1 MPQIAWPSLQ
11 SAETMCKTFDW
22 DKNLTSEQSA
32 TPKVSVLM
40 TCYNAASTIEES
52 VRSVLAQ
59 TFVDFELVLVD
70 NYSTDDSMSI
80 VRKLS
85 DARIRIIALDKNH
98 GRTAALNI
106 ALNNA
111 RGQYIAI
118 LDADD
123 TSTADRFRVQVDC
136 LDQNSELVL
145 VASWYRNI
153 DASGNLINEVKT
165 PTMHLD
171 VVRRLA
177 SNCPFMNSAVMFKT
191 ESIRDLGGYDDT
203 FAYSQDLALW
213 LGLATLGKFEILPKF
228 LTNIRLTAT
237 SLTNIPSFGLA
248 RTHDAYVLY
257 KRAQGLDG
265 LRVIDRLRGQRT
277 IGLYGLLYA
286 WRSLR
291 AGNVVRAI
299 GLTITNLWALPL
311 AIVELLRKG
320 FKFFKPIK

>member
-1 MPQIAWPSLQ
+1 M
-11 SAETMCKTFDW
+11 T
-22 DKNLTSEQSA
+22 NEQSA

-70 NYSTDDSMSI
+70 NCSTDDSMSI
-80 VRKLS
+80 VRKLA
-85 DARIRIIALDKNH
+85 DQRIRIVALDKNY

-106 ALNNA
+106 AFNNA
-111 RGQYIAI
+111 RGRYIAI

-123 TSTADRFRVQVDC
+123 TSTADRLRLQVDC

-153 DASGNLINEVKT
+153 DASGTLINEVKT
-165 PTMHLD
+165 PTAHSEIIQ
-171 VVRRLA
+171 RLA
-177 SNCPFMNSAVMFKT
+177 FENPIVNSSTMFRL
-191 ESIRDLGGYDDT
+191 SSAQYVGGYDQRYL
-203 FAYSQDLALW
+203 YSQDFALW
-213 LGLATLGKFEILPKF
+213 LKLAQIGRLQILGQYLSD
-228 LTNIRLTAT
+228 IRRVST
-237 SLTNIPSFGLA
+237 SLSSTASSGLNLA
-248 RTHDAYVLY
+248 GEGYELY
-257 KRAQGLDG
+257 KRAQGLEG
-265 LRVIDRLRGQRT
+265 LRAIDRLRGQRT

-299 GLTITNLWALPL
+299 GLTITNLWAIPL

>member
-1 MPQIAWPSLQ
+1 M
-11 SAETMCKTFDW
+11 TNK
-22 DKNLTSEQSA
+22 QSA

-52 VRSVLAQ
+52 VNSVLAQ
-59 TFVDFELVLVD
+59 TFTDFELVLVD
-70 NYSTDDSMSI
+70 NCSTDESISI
-80 VRKLS
+80 VRQLA
-85 DARIRIIALDKNH
+85 DPRIRIVALEKNH
-98 GRTAALNI
+98 GRTPALNI

-123 TSTADRFRVQVDC
+123 TSTNDRFALQVDC
-136 LDQNSELVL
+136 LDQKSELVL
-145 VASWYRNI
+145 VASWYRNV
-153 DASGNLINEVKT
+153 DSSGKLINEVKT
-165 PTMHLD
+165 PTTHLD

-177 SNCPFMNSAVMFKT
+177 SNCPFMNSAVMFRA
-191 ESIRDLGGYDDT
+191 ESIRSLGGYDEA

-228 LTNIRLTAT
+228 LTNIRLTST

-248 RTHDAYVLY
+248 RTHDAYFLY

-265 LRVIDRLRGQRT
+265 LRLIDKLRGQRT

-286 WRSLR
+286 
-291 AGNVVRAI
+291 
-299 GLTITNLWALPL
+299 
-311 AIVELLRKG
+311 
-320 FKFFKPIK
+320 

>member
-1 MPQIAWPSLQ
+1 
-11 SAETMCKTFDW
+11 
-22 DKNLTSEQSA
+22 LTNEQSA

-52 VRSVLAQ
+52 VRSALAQ
-59 TFVDFELVLVD
+59 SFTDFEIVLVD
-70 NYSTDDSMSI
+70 NCSTDESISI
-80 VRKLS
+80 VQKLA
-85 DARIRIIALDKNH
+85 DPRIRIVALEKNH
-98 GRTAALNI
+98 GRTPALNI

-123 TSTADRFRVQVDC
+123 TSTNDRFALQVNC
-136 LDQNSELVL
+136 LDQKSELVL
-145 VASWYRNI
+145 VASWYRNV
-153 DASGNLINEVKT
+153 DSSGKLINEVKT
-165 PTMHLD
+165 PTTHLD

-177 SNCPFMNSAVMFKT
+177 SNCPFMNSAVMFRA
-191 ESIRDLGGYDDT
+191 ESIRSLGGYDET

-228 LTNIRLTAT
+228 LTNIRLTST

-248 RTHDAYVLY
+248 RTHDAYLLY

-265 LRVIDRLRGQRT
+265 LRIIDKLRGQRT

-291 AGNVVRAI
+291 AGSVVRAI
-299 GLTITNLWALPL
+299 GLTITNFWAIPIALF
-311 AIVELLRKG
+311 ELLRKG
-320 FKFFKPIK
+320 LKFFKPIK

>member
-1 MPQIAWPSLQ
+1 
-11 SAETMCKTFDW
+11 
-22 DKNLTSEQSA
+22 LTNEQSA
-32 TPKVSVLM
+32 APKVSVLM

-52 VRSVLAQ
+52 VRSALAQ
-59 TFVDFELVLVD
+59 TFTDFELVLVD
-70 NYSTDDSMSI
+70 NCSTDESISI
-80 VRKLS
+80 VQKLA
-85 DARIRIIALDKNH
+85 DPRIRIVALEKNH
-98 GRTAALNI
+98 GRTPALNI
-106 ALNNA
+106 ALKNA

-123 TSTADRFRVQVDC
+123 TSTNDRFALQVEC
-136 LDQNSELVL
+136 LDQKSELVL

-153 DASGNLINEVKT
+153 DSSGKLINEVKT
-165 PTMHLD
+165 PTTHLD

-177 SNCPFMNSAVMFKT
+177 SNCPFMNSAVMFRA
-191 ESIRDLGGYDDT
+191 ESIRSLGGYDET

-228 LTNIRLTAT
+228 LTNIRLTST

-248 RTHDAYVLY
+248 RTHDAYFLY

-265 LRVIDRLRGQRT
+265 LRIIDKLRGQRT

-299 GLTITNLWALPL
+299 GLTITNFWATPIALF
-311 AIVELLRKG
+311 ELLRKG
-320 FKFFKPIK
+320 LKFFKPIK